1 MTVTIQ
7 MRKATTLMITPMSK
21 MRAVMTAAGRGATKA
36 HGAVKRSLTGEM
48 SDDSKMLRV
57 TSKVSCVAITGVRS

>member
-7 MRKATTLMITPMSK
+7 MRKATTLMITLMSK

-36 HGAVKRSLTGEM
+36 QGAVKRSLTGEM
-48 SDDSKMLRV
+48 SGDSKMLRV
-57 TSKVSCVAITGVRS
+57 TSKDFVR